1 MDLKK
6 KLEYYR
12 KTTAGNFS
20 RQEQKSAPRVPA
32 SVKAIAEHFKAK
44 ILPYP
49 VPVLEIS
56 MTEDKEF
63 EGESVKLNRLSKNQ
77 FTEPILLEDCLFF
90 DLETTG
96 LSGGTGTYPFLL
108 GFGYF
113 EGEQFKVVQYFL
125 PDFGRDYYAFK
136 EIQPLLEKKK
146 ILVSFNGKSYDFP
159 LLKTRAILN
168 RFEVDLE
175 CFEHLDLLHLS
186 RRVWKDSQESC
197 DLGSIEREQLN
208 LQRSGDIS
216 GSLIPTA
223 YLRFIQTGLIHEMIS
238 AIQHNQ
244 IDIFSL
250 KKILFRLAEIN
261 EKPEVVSDLKAL
273 LRLANLA
280 FELEDF
286 EYFLRIE
293 QRLEALQPE
302 GAKEIRLLKSFFLK
316 KRKEWTSACQL
327 WETLVPHREYSF
339 LALEELAKAYE
350 HVFRDHQKALEYAQR
365 ALKIYQIMEQL
376 NPYQVNSEWKMAF
389 LRRFNRLK
397 NKLT

>member
-96 LSGGTGTYPFLL
+96 LSGGAGTYPFLL

-168 RFEVDLE
+168 RFVVDLDR
-175 CFEHLDLLHLS
+175 FEHLDLL
-186 RRVWKDSQESC
+186 
-197 DLGSIEREQLN
+197 
-208 LQRSGDIS
+208 
-216 GSLIPTA
+216 
-223 YLRFIQTGLIHEMIS
+223 
-238 AIQHNQ
+238 
-244 IDIFSL
+244 
-250 KKILFRLAEIN
+250 
-261 EKPEVVSDLKAL
+261 
-273 LRLANLA
+273 
-280 FELEDF
+280 
-286 EYFLRIE
+286 
-293 QRLEALQPE
+293 
-302 GAKEIRLLKSFFLK
+302 
-316 KRKEWTSACQL
+316 
-327 WETLVPHREYSF
+327 
-339 LALEELAKAYE
+339 
-350 HVFRDHQKALEYAQR
+350 
-365 ALKIYQIMEQL
+365 
-376 NPYQVNSEWKMAF
+376 
-389 LRRFNRLK
+389 
-397 NKLT
+397 

>member
-1 MDLKK
+1 M
-6 KLEYYR
+6 
-12 KTTAGNFS
+12 
-20 RQEQKSAPRVPA
+20 
-32 SVKAIAEHFKAK
+32 
-44 ILPYP
+44 
-49 VPVLEIS
+49 
-56 MTEDKEF
+56 
-63 EGESVKLNRLSKNQ
+63 
-77 FTEPILLEDCLFF
+77 
-90 DLETTG
+90 
-96 LSGGTGTYPFLL
+96 
-108 GFGYF
+108 
-113 EGEQFKVVQYFL
+113 
-125 PDFGRDYYAFK
+125 
-136 EIQPLLEKKK
+136 
-146 ILVSFNGKSYDFP
+146 
-159 LLKTRAILN
+159 LKTRAILN

-286 EYFLRIE
+286 EYF
-293 QRLEALQPE
+293 
-302 GAKEIRLLKSFFLK
+302 
-316 KRKEWTSACQL
+316 
-327 WETLVPHREYSF
+327 
-339 LALEELAKAYE
+339 
-350 HVFRDHQKALEYAQR
+350 
-365 ALKIYQIMEQL
+365 
-376 NPYQVNSEWKMAF
+376 
-389 LRRFNRLK
+389 
-397 NKLT
+397 